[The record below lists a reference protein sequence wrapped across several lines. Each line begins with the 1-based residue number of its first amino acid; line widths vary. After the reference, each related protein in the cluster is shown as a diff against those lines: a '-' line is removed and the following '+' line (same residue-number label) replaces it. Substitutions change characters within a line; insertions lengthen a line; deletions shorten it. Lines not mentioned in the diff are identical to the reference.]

1 MKSNILEYILTGAKF
16 LIGILGIIFFVRI
29 LLYSD
34 ALDGLNVVDQERYD
48 VLWGQIGAAYTL
60 TIIAAVI
67 CAAAW
72 VIFGLF
78 KIVTDI
84 KGSMSVLIGIVA
96 FAIIGFISWS
106 MSNGELTKVGDKI
119 EITEN
124 ASHWSGAGLQMLYI
138 LLGIT
143 VLVALFTEVKKLIR

>member
-1 MKSNILEYILTGAKF
+1 MKSNILEYVLTGAKF
-16 LIGILGIIFFVRI
+16 LIAILGIIFFIRI

-34 ALDGLNVVDQERYD
+34 ALDGLVIVDQERYD
-48 VLWGQIGAAYTL
+48 VLWGQIGSAYTL
-60 TIIAAVI
+60 TMIAAAI
-67 CAAAW
+67 CGAAW

-84 KGSMSVLIGIVA
+84 KGSLSVLIGIVA
-96 FAIIGFISWS
+96 FAIVGFIAWS
-106 MSNGELTKVGDKI
+106 MSNGDLTKVGDKI
-119 EITEN
+119 EISES

-138 LLGIT
+138 LLGLT